1 VRETSIPLPEIAE
14 AALKELG
21 LRRVSTD
28 DLTILKVVEGTTV
41 RYIDSRRSKAVN
53 GFHRKRIE
61 ALVIPPAWTEVRI
74 ARDRQA
80 HLQAIGRDDAGR
92 LQYIYHSSWDDVRS
106 VAKAFRLLE
115 LGRALPRLRSRIAA
129 DIPPPSPQFPLAA
142 AARLV
147 DLAHL
152 RAGHEAYAGDE
163 GGRGAATLLKRH
175 VKIEGST
182 ISLSFRGKGGKKI
195 EKTLAD
201 EPLAAALAEL
211 YQWKGP
217 RLFKLKIDG
226 STRPMTATDLN
237 AYLVKRSGRSISAKD
252 FRTFFASARALE
264 RLQGVERPLSGA
276 ARKKL
281 LGDIAR
287 EIAEELANTPT
298 ITRKSYIHPV
308 IIEAFEAGELQER
321 IPARPRRG
329 LSAAEAS
336 LSRFLERYTI
346 GGEEAGTHR
355 HGTASPQEALASS
368 ERSG

>member
-1 VRETSIPLPEIAE
+1 VPETSIPPSEIAE

-28 DLTILKVVEGTTV
+28 DLTIMKVVEGSTV
-41 RYIDSRRSKAVN
+41 RYVDSRRSKTVN
-53 GFHRKRIE
+53 GFHLKRIE
-61 ALVIPPAWTEVRI
+61 ALVIPPAWTDVRI

-106 VAKAFRLLE
+106 VAKAYRLLE
-115 LGRALPRLRSRIAA
+115 LGRALPRLRLGIAA
-129 DIPPPSPQFPLAA
+129 DIAPPSPAFPLAA

-163 GGRGAATLLKRH
+163 GGRGVATLLKRH
-175 VKIEGST
+175 VKIEGPS
-182 ISLSFRGKGGKKI
+182 IGLSFRGKGGKRI
-195 EKTLAD
+195 EKTIMD
-201 EPLAAALAEL
+201 EPLAVALAEL

-217 RLFKLKIDG
+217 RLFKLKVDG
-226 STRPMTATDLN
+226 SARPMTATDLN
-237 AYLVKRSGRSISAKD
+237 AYLVKLSRRSISAKD
-252 FRTFFASARALE
+252 FRTLFASARALE
-264 RLQGVERPLSGA
+264 RLQGVERPLSAA

-281 LGDIAR
+281 LASVAR

-308 IIEAFEAGELQER
+308 IMEAFEAGELQEPIR
-321 IPARPRRG
+321 ARRRG

-336 LSRFLERYTI
+336 LVRFLERYTV
-346 GGEEAGTHR
+346 GGEGAGAHQQ
-355 HGTASPQEALASS
+355 GTPSPEKALALG